1 MKNIKYIF
9 EGVCNFFIYILECV
23 YIKSIQGKQIESCVK
38 NKTQMDR
45 KSKKDCLVMFKSVVV
60 VIF

>member
-1 MKNIKYIF
+1 MYVIF
-9 EGVCNFFIYILECV
+9 FFILECV

-45 KSKKDCLVMFKSVVV
+45 KSKRDCLVMFESVVV
-60 VIF
+60 VILR